1 MKPRR
6 KPNEPRLKEQDTTF
20 LLKLSTALKARLEQ
34 EAAVRGISL
43 SELIRRRCESQ
54 DLPRTNDKSERLTLL
69 TLNVLER
76 ISRDIR
82 RAQPITT
89 EHLQALEALMA
100 LATHIEEH

>member
-1 MKPRR
+1 MKPRT

-34 EAAVRGISL
+34 EAAACGISL

-54 DLPRTNDKSERLTLL
+54 DLPRTNDKKERLTLL
-69 TLNVLER
+69 ALNVMER

-82 RAQPITT
+82 RAQPITA
-89 EHLQALEALMA
+89 EHLRILESLLALVN
-100 LATHIEEH
+100 HIAEH